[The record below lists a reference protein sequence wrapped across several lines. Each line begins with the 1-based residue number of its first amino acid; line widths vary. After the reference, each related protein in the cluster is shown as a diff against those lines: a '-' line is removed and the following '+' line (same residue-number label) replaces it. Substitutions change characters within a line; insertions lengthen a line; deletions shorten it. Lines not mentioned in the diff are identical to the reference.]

1 MAIKRIVGKRN
12 SKYRKCLG
20 CDKQIDATLKDN
32 KIYTCEHCGQRHY
45 IDVYQNCIVFTVVER
60 PDIRRRPGEEI
71 TPEQKMARQELIE
84 RAEANRSARVK
95 WYFEKKKNV

>member
-1 MAIKRIVGKRN
+1 MAIKRIIGKRN
-12 SKYRKCLG
+12 SKNRKCLC
-20 CDKQIDATLKDN
+20 CDKQIETTLKDN

-45 IDVYQNCIVFTVVER
+45 IDVYPNSIVLTVVER
-60 PDIRRRPGEEI
+60 PDIRRRSGEEI
-71 TPEQKMARQELIE
+71 TPEQKIARQELIE